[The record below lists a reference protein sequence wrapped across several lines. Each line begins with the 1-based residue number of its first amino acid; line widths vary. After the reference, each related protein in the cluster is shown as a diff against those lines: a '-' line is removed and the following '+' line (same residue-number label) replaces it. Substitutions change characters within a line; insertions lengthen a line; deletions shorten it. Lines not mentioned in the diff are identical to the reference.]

1 MKSLVMIAAALLA
14 TVAGSSQKAV
24 LLHKTN
30 GTQQAF
36 YSNQPLADA
45 YNAAGA
51 GDTIYLPGGYFSG
64 LHIYKRLFVYGAG
77 HYPDSTQ
84 ATGTTI
90 ITGFLTVQDE
100 ADSTLL
106 EGLHINTYLD
116 IAAGANYVKVKRN
129 RIESYLNAIGN
140 NGQYEANV
148 ILGNVNSN
156 STPLQLLFSN
166 NIIQGSIIGFSNGA
180 VFRNN
185 IFLADQRPLHTP
197 PTTYA
202 VFENNIFVGTNTD
215 WNYGLQSM
223 YNTFTKNI
231 FYINPDFT
239 NNTASGNYT
248 NASNVF
254 VTQTGNTFNYG
265 HNYHLQNPAS
275 YQGVDATQC
284 GIYGGLFGYKEGAVP
299 ANPHIISKTISATT
313 DGTGKLNAT
322 IKVAAQN
329 N

>member
-1 MKSLVMIAAALLA
+1 MKSLLLIAAALLA
-14 TVAGSSQKAV
+14 TVSNFSQKAV

-36 YSNQPLADA
+36 YSNQPLNDA

-51 GDTIYLPGGYFSG
+51 GDTVYIPGGFFSG
-64 LHIYKRLFVYGAG
+64 LHIYKRLFIYGAG

-84 ATGTTI
+84 ATGTTV
-90 ITGFLTVQDE
+90 ITNYLTVQDE

-106 EGLHINTYLD
+106 EGLHINTGLD
-116 IAAGANYVKVKRN
+116 IAAGANYVKVRRN
-129 RIESYLNAIGN
+129 RIESGISVIGN
-140 NGQYEANV
+140 NCQIEANV
-148 ILGNVNSN
+148 ILGNVQSN
-156 STPLQLLFSN
+156 STPLQVLITN
-166 NIIQGSIIGFSNGA
+166 NIIQGSITGFSNGA
-180 VFRNN
+180 LFRNN
-185 IFLADQRPLHTP
+185 IFLTDWRVLAYPHS
-197 PTTYA
+197 TYV
-202 VFENNIFVGTNTD
+202 VFENNIFIGTNPE
-215 WNYGLQSM
+215 WNYGGGSV
-223 YNTFTKNI
+223 YNTFTKNV
-231 FYINPDFT
+231 FNINPDFT

-254 VTQTGNTFNYG
+254 VNQTGNAFNYG
-265 HNYHLQNPAS
+265 HNYHLQNPAN

-313 DGTGKLNAT
+313 DGSGKLNAT

>member
-1 MKSLVMIAAALLA
+1 MKSIILIAAALLA
-14 TVAGSSQKAV
+14 TASIFSQKAV

-36 YSNQPLADA
+36 YSNQPLVDA

-51 GDTIYLPGGYFSG
+51 GDTIYIPGGFFAG
-64 LHIYKRLFVYGAG
+64 FHIYKRLFIYGAG

-84 ATGTTI
+84 ATGTTV
-90 ITGFLTVQDE
+90 ITNYLTVQDE
-100 ADSTLL
+100 ADSTLV
-106 EGLHINTYLD
+106 EGLHVNGSFD
-116 IAAGANYVKVKRN
+116 IATGATYVKVKRN
-129 RIESYLNAIGN
+129 RIESTFTVLGN
-140 NGQYEANV
+140 YVQIEANV
-148 ILGNVNSN
+148 MMSNVQCN
-156 STPLQLLFSN
+156 STPMQLLFAS
-166 NIIQGSIIGFSNGA
+166 NIIQGSIVGFGNGT

-185 IFLADQRPLHTP
+185 IFLADWRVLPYPHS
-197 PTTYA
+197 TY
-202 VFENNIFVGTNTD
+202 VLFENNIFVGTNPE
-215 WNYGLQSM
+215 WNYGGGSV
-223 YNTFTKNI
+223 YNTFTKNV

-254 VTQTGNTFNYG
+254 VNQTGNAFNYG
-265 HNYHLQNPAS
+265 HNYHLQNPAN